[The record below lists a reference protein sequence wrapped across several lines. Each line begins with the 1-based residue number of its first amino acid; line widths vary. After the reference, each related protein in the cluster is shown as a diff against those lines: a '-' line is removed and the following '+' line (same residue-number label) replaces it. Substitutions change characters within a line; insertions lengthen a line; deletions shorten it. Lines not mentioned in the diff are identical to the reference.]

1 MSGVVAAGHALTAAA
16 AEDVLRA
23 GGNAYDALIAAL
35 ATSFVAEPVLSSPG
49 GGGFLLAAPAGE
61 RPRVYDFFVQTPRE
75 RQPPGDVEFYPV
87 IADFGAAQQEFHIGR
102 GTTATPGM
110 MRGIAEIHADLATV
124 PLRELVAPAC
134 RLAIEGVTVSE
145 YQAYLFGVTEAIF
158 GASEACRSIF
168 GSAGAP
174 GKLVQAGERLAN
186 PMLADALEAIAI
198 EGADLFYRGEIAA
211 SLVSDMAA
219 GGHLAAADLAGYR
232 VEKRAPLSLD
242 YRGVRVLTNPP
253 PSSGGTLVGFGLD
266 LLGAE
271 DAGAGLF
278 DAGGSGSGVSGSAA
292 HAGRFGSGAL
302 GSVAHAGR
310 FGGGASGSAASA
322 GRFGSGALGSMARAG
337 RFGDG
342 AFGSAAHVGCLAAVM
357 DATAAARVEHSIEAL
372 ASLDPASVAR
382 WREQVAGRARA
393 FRGTTQMSVIDTA
406 GNVASATVSNGAGS
420 DYVVPGTG
428 IVMNNM
434 LGEADLNPGGFHRW
448 PLDERMTSMMAPTAL
463 AWRDGRKV
471 ATGSGG
477 SSRIRTALLQ
487 VLVNLVDFGMDVEA
501 AVAAPRIHVEDSF
514 LSVEGGFDPE
524 RIAPVLEAWPDHQLW
539 DGPNMF
545 FGGAHTVASGPR
557 GVEGAGDPRRGGVC
571 AIVA

>member
-1 MSGVVAAGHALTAAA
+1 MSSVVAAGHALTAAA

-61 RPRVYDFFVQTPRE
+61 RPRVYDFFVQTPRG
-75 RQPPGDVEFYPV
+75 RRPAGDVEFHPV
-87 IADFGAAQQEFHIGR
+87 MADFGAAQQEFHIGR
-102 GTTATPGM
+102 GTVATPGM
-110 MRGIAEIHADLATV
+110 MRGIAEIHVDLATV

-134 RLAIEGVTVSE
+134 RLAIDGVTVSE

-168 GSAGAP
+168 GSAGVP

-186 PMLADALEAIAI
+186 PMLADTLEAIAI
-198 EGADLFYRGEIAA
+198 EGADLFYQGEIAA
-211 SLVSDMAA
+211 SLVADMAA
-219 GGHLAAADLAGYR
+219 GGHLAATDLAGYR

-242 YRGVRVLTNPP
+242 YRGVRILTNPP

-266 LLGAE
+266 LLDAE
-271 DAGAGLF
+271 DVGAGSF
-278 DAGGSGSGVSGSAA
+278 D
-292 HAGRFGSGAL
+292 AGRFGSGA
-302 GSVAHAGR
+302 
-310 FGGGASGSAASA
+310 FGSAAH
-322 GRFGSGALGSMARAG
+322 AG

-342 AFGSAAHVGCLAAVM
+342 AFGSATHAGRFGSGAFGSAAPAGRFGDGAFGSATHAGRFGSGAFGSATHVGCLAAVM
-357 DATAAARVEHSIEAL
+357 EATATARIEHSIEAL

-393 FRGTTQMSVIDTA
+393 FRGTTHVSVIDAA

-434 LGEADLNPGGFHRW
+434 LGETDLNPGGFHRW
-448 PLDERMTSMMAPTAL
+448 SLDERMTSMMTPTAL

-487 VLVNLVDFGMDVEA
+487 VLVNLVDFAMAVEE
-501 AVAAPRIHVEDSF
+501 AVVAPRIHVEDSF

-539 DGPNMF
+539 DAPNMF

-557 GVEGAGDPRRGGVC
+557 GVEGAGDPRRGGACV
-571 AIVA
+571 IVA

>member
-1 MSGVVAAGHALTAAA
+1 MSGGVVAAGHALTAAA

-61 RPRVYDFFVQTPRE
+61 RPRVYDFFVQTPRGRRPAGE
-75 RQPPGDVEFYPV
+75 VEFHPV
-87 IADFGAAQQEFHIGR
+87 MADFGAAQQEFHIGR
-102 GTTATPGM
+102 GTAATPGM
-110 MRGIAEIHADLATV
+110 MRGLAEIHADLATV

-168 GSAGAP
+168 GSAGTP

-219 GGHLAAADLAGYR
+219 DGHLAAADLAGYR
-232 VEKRAPLSLD
+232 VEKRAPLSID
-242 YRGVRVLTNPP
+242 YRGVRILTNPP

-271 DAGAGLF
+271 DAGAGPF
-278 DAGGSGSGVSGSAA
+278 DAGRSGDGASGSPAQ
-292 HAGRFGSGAL
+292 AGRSGD
-302 GSVAHAGR
+302 
-310 FGGGASGSAASA
+310 GASGSATQAGRSGDGASGSPAQA
-322 GRFGSGALGSMARAG
+322 GRFDS
-337 RFGDG
+337 D
-342 AFGSAAHVGCLAAVM
+342 AFGSPAHVGHLAAVM
-357 DATAAARVEHSIEAL
+357 EATAAARVEHSIEAL
-372 ASLDPASVAR
+372 ASLDPVSVAR

-393 FRGTTQMSVIDTA
+393 FRGTTQVSVIDAA

-487 VLVNLVDFGMDVEA
+487 VLVNLVDFAMDVEE

-539 DGPNMF
+539 DAPNMF

-557 GVEGAGDPRRGGVC
+557 GVEGAGDPRRGGACV
-571 AIVA
+571 IVA

>member
-1 MSGVVAAGHALTAAA
+1 MSGIVAAGHALTATA

-23 GGNAYDALIAAL
+23 GGNAYDAVIAAL

-49 GGGFLLAAPAGE
+49 GGGFLLAAPVGE
-61 RPRVYDFFVQTPRE
+61 RARVYDFFVQTPRGRRPAGE
-75 RQPPGDVEFYPV
+75 LEFHPV
-87 IADFGAAQQEFHIGR
+87 MADFGTAQQEFHIGR
-102 GTTATPGM
+102 GTAATPGM
-110 MRGIAEIHADLATV
+110 MRGIAEVHADLATV

-186 PMLADALEAIAI
+186 PMLADALEAIAV

-211 SLVSDMAA
+211 SLAADMAA
-219 GGHLAAADLAGYR
+219 GGHLVAVDLSGYR
-232 VEKRAPLSLD
+232 IEKRAPLSLD
-242 YRGVRVLTNPP
+242 YRGARILTNPP
-253 PSSGGTLVGFGLD
+253 PSSGGTLVGFGLA

-271 DAGAGLF
+271 DAGAGVGRF
-278 DAGGSGSGVSGSAA
+278 GAGTAPGSAA
-292 HAGRFGSGAL
+292 RRFGAD
-302 GSVAHAGR
+302 A
-310 FGGGASGSAASA
+310 
-322 GRFGSGALGSMARAG
+322 
-337 RFGDG
+337 
-342 AFGSAAHVGCLAAVM
+342 AFGSPEHVGRLAAVM
-357 DATAAARVEHSIEAL
+357 EATSAARIEHSIEAL
-372 ASLDPASVAR
+372 AALDPASVER
-382 WREQVAGRARA
+382 WRGQVAGRARA
-393 FRGTTQMSVIDTA
+393 FRGTTQVSVIDAA

-448 PLDERMTSMMAPTAL
+448 PLDERMTSMMAPTML

-487 VLVNLVDFGMDVEA
+487 VLVNLADFAMGVEE
-501 AVAAPRIHVEDSF
+501 AVTAPRIHVEDTF

-524 RIAPVLEAWPDHQLW
+524 RIAPVLEAWPEHRLW
-539 DGPNMF
+539 DAPNMF

-557 GVEGAGDPRRGGVC
+557 GVEGAGDPRRGGAR

>member
-1 MSGVVAAGHALTAAA
+1 MLTPATCAVMLRGTSVQLRDSDPPEYAHEPVIVEPPAGYAMSSIVAAGHALTTTA

-49 GGGFLLAAPAGE
+49 GGGFLLAAPVGE
-61 RPRVYDFFVQTPRE
+61 RPRVYDFFVQTPRA
-75 RQPPGDVEFYPV
+75 RRPAGDVEFRPV
-87 IADFGAAQQEFHIGR
+87 MADFGAAQQEFHIGR
-102 GTTATPGM
+102 GTAATPGM

-168 GSAGAP
+168 GSSGTP

-198 EGADLFYRGEIAA
+198 EGADLFYRGEIAVA
-211 SLVSDMAA
+211 LAADMAA

-232 VEKRAPLSLD
+232 VEKRAPLPLD
-242 YRGVRVLTNPP
+242 YRGVRILTNPP

-271 DAGAGLF
+271 DAGAG
-278 DAGGSGSGVSGSAA
+278 
-292 HAGRFGSGAL
+292 
-302 GSVAHAGR
+302 
-310 FGGGASGSAASA
+310 
-322 GRFGSGALGSMARAG
+322 
-337 RFGDG
+337 
-342 AFGSAAHVGCLAAVM
+342 AFGSPAHVGRLAAVM
-357 DATAAARVEHSIEAL
+357 GATAAARIEHSIEAL

-382 WREQVAGRARA
+382 WREQIAGRARA
-393 FRGTTQMSVIDTA
+393 FRGTTQVSVIDAA

-434 LGEADLNPGGFHRW
+434 LGEADLNPSGFHRW
-448 PLDERMTSMMAPTAL
+448 PLDERMTSMMAPTVL

-487 VLVNLVDFGMDVEA
+487 VLVNLVDFAMDVEE
-501 AVAAPRIHVEDSF
+501 AVAAPRIHVEDAF
-514 LSVEGGFDPE
+514 LSAEGGFDPE

-539 DGPNMF
+539 DAPNMF
-545 FGGAHTVASGPR
+545 FGGTHTVASGPR
-557 GVEGAGDPRRGGVC
+557 GVEGAGDPRRGGAC

>member
-1 MSGVVAAGHALTAAA
+1 MSSVVAAGHALTAAA

-23 GGNAYDALIAAL
+23 GGNAYDALLAAL

-61 RPRVYDFFVQTPRE
+61 RPRVYDFFVQTPRGRRPAAE
-75 RQPPGDVEFYPV
+75 VEFHPV
-87 IADFGAAQQEFHIGR
+87 MADFGAAQQEFHIGR
-102 GTTATPGM
+102 GTAATPGM

-168 GSAGAP
+168 GSADAP
-174 GKLVQAGERLAN
+174 GKLVQAGERLVN

-211 SLVSDMAA
+211 SLAADMAA

-232 VEKRAPLSLD
+232 VEKRKPLSLD
-242 YRGVRVLTNPP
+242 HGGVRMFTNPP
-253 PSSGGTLVGFGLD
+253 PSSGGTLVGFGLA
-266 LLGAE
+266 LLRGH
-271 DAGAGLF
+271 D
-278 DAGGSGSGVSGSAA
+278 V
-292 HAGRFGSGAL
+292 
-302 GSVAHAGR
+302 
-310 FGGGASGSAASA
+310 
-322 GRFGSGALGSMARAG
+322 
-337 RFGDG
+337 GDG
-342 AFGSAAHVGCLAAVM
+342 AFGSPAHLGRLAAVM
-357 DATAAARVEHSIEAL
+357 EATAAARIEHSIEAL
-372 ASLDPASVAR
+372 ASLDPASVER

-393 FRGTTQMSVIDTA
+393 FRGTTHVSVIDA
-406 GNVASATVSNGAGS
+406 VGNVASATVSNGAGS

-487 VLVNLVDFGMDVEA
+487 VLVNLVDFAMDVEE
-501 AVAAPRIHVEDSF
+501 AVLAPRIHVEDAF

-524 RIAPVLEAWPDHQLW
+524 RITPVLEAWPDHQLW
-539 DGPNMF
+539 DAANMF
-545 FGGAHTVASGPR
+545 FGGVHTVASGPR
-557 GVEGAGDPRRGGVC
+557 GVEGAGDPRRGGAC
-571 AIVA
+571 TIVA

>member
-1 MSGVVAAGHALTAAA
+1 MSSVVAAGHALTAGA
-16 AEDVLRA
+16 AEDMLRA
-23 GGNAYDALIAAL
+23 GGNAYDAVIAAL
-35 ATSFVAEPVLSSPG
+35 ATTFVAEPVLSSPG

-61 RPRVYDFFVQTPRE
+61 RPRVYDFFLQTPCGRRPAGE
-75 RQPPGDVEFYPV
+75 VEFHPV
-87 IADFGAAQQEFHIGR
+87 MADFGAAQQEFHIGR
-102 GTTATPGM
+102 GTAATPGM

-145 YQAYLFGVTEAIF
+145 YQAYLFGVTEAIL

-211 SLVSDMAA
+211 SLVADMAA

-253 PSSGGTLVGFGLD
+253 PSSGGTLMGFGLA

-271 DAGAGLF
+271 DAGSGPF
-278 DAGGSGSGVSGSAA
+278 DAVRSGNGASGDGASGDGASGSAA
-292 HAGRFGSGAL
+292 HAG
-302 GSVAHAGR
+302 HP
-310 FGGGASGSAASA
+310 GG
-322 GRFGSGALGSMARAG
+322 
-337 RFGDG
+337 G
-342 AFGSAAHVGCLAAVM
+342 AFGSAAHVGRLAAVM
-357 DATAAARVEHSIEAL
+357 EATTAARIEHSIEAL
-372 ASLDPASVAR
+372 ASLDPASAAR
-382 WREQVAGRARA
+382 WRKQIAGRARA
-393 FRGTTQMSVIDTA
+393 FRGTTHVSVIDAA

-448 PLDERMTSMMAPTAL
+448 PPNERMTSMMAPTAL

-487 VLVNLVDFGMDVEA
+487 VLVNLVDFAMDVEE
-501 AVAAPRIHVEDSF
+501 AVSAPRIHVEDAF

-539 DGPNMF
+539 DAQNMF
-545 FGGAHTVASGPR
+545 FGGAHTAASGPR
-557 GVEGAGDPRRGGVC
+557 GVEGAGDPRRGGAC
-571 AIVA
+571 TIIA

>member
-1 MSGVVAAGHALTAAA
+1 MSSIVAAGHALTATA

-49 GGGFLLAAPAGE
+49 GGGFLLAAPVGE
-61 RPRVYDFFVQTPRE
+61 RPRVYDFFVQTPCAR
-75 RQPPGDVEFYPV
+75 RPVGDVEFRPV
-87 IADFGAAQQEFHIGR
+87 MADFGAAQQEFHIGR
-102 GTTATPGM
+102 GTAATPGM
-110 MRGIAEIHADLATV
+110 MRGIAGIHADLATV

-168 GSAGAP
+168 GSAGTP

-211 SLVSDMAA
+211 SLVADMAA

-242 YRGVRVLTNPP
+242 YRGVRILTNPP

-271 DAGAGLF
+271 DAGAGVGLF
-278 DAGGSGSGVSGSAA
+278 
-292 HAGRFGSGAL
+292 GA
-302 GSVAHAGR
+302 
-310 FGGGASGSAASA
+310 
-322 GRFGSGALGSMARAG
+322 
-337 RFGDG
+337 G
-342 AFGSAAHVGCLAAVM
+342 AFGSPAHVGRLAAVM
-357 DATAAARVEHSIEAL
+357 DATAAARIEHSIETL
-372 ASLDPASVAR
+372 ASLDPVSVAR

-393 FRGTTQMSVIDTA
+393 FRGTTQVSVIDAA

-434 LGEADLNPGGFHRW
+434 LGEADLNPSGFHRW
-448 PLDERMTSMMAPTAL
+448 PLDERMTSMMAPTVL

-487 VLVNLVDFGMDVEA
+487 VLVNLVDFAMDVEE
-501 AVAAPRIHVEDSF
+501 AVTAPRIHVEDAF
-514 LSVEGGFDPE
+514 LSAEGGFDPE

-539 DGPNMF
+539 DAPNMF

-557 GVEGAGDPRRGGVC
+557 GVEGAGDSRRGGAC

>member
-23 GGNAYDALIAAL
+23 GGNAYDAVVAAL
-35 ATSFVAEPVLSSPG
+35 AMSFVAEPVLSSPG

-61 RPRVYDFFVQTPRE
+61 RPRVYDFFVQTPRARRPAGE
-75 RQPPGDVEFYPV
+75 VEFHPV
-87 IADFGAAQQEFHIGR
+87 MADFGAAQQEFHIGR

-124 PLRELVAPAC
+124 PLPELVAPAC

-145 YQAYLFGVTEAIF
+145 YQAYLFGVTAAIF
-158 GASEACRSIF
+158 GASEACRAIF
-168 GSAGAP
+168 GSAAAP

-211 SLVSDMAA
+211 SLVADMAA
-219 GGHLAAADLAGYR
+219 GGHLTAADLAGYR
-232 VEKRAPLSLD
+232 VRKRAPLSLD

-253 PSSGGTLVGFGLD
+253 PSSGGTLTGFGLA

-271 DAGAGLF
+271 DAGAGPF
-278 DAGGSGSGVSGSAA
+278 DT
-292 HAGRFGSGAL
+292 GRFGS
-302 GSVAHAGR
+302 
-310 FGGGASGSAASA
+310 
-322 GRFGSGALGSMARAG
+322 
-337 RFGDG
+337 G
-342 AFGSAAHVGCLAAVM
+342 AFGSAAHLGRLAAVM
-357 DATAAARVEHSIEAL
+357 EATSAARVEHSIEAL
-372 ASLDPASVAR
+372 ASLDPASAAR

-393 FRGTTQMSVIDTA
+393 FRGTTHVSVIDAA
-406 GNVASATVSNGAGS
+406 GNVASVTVSNGAGS
-420 DYVVPGTG
+420 DYVVPGAG

-487 VLVNLVDFGMDVEA
+487 VLVNLVDFGMDVEE
-501 AVAAPRIHVEDSF
+501 AVAAPRIHVEDAF

-524 RIAPVLEAWPDHQLW
+524 RIAPVLEAWPDHQVW
-539 DGPNMF
+539 DAPNMF

-557 GVEGAGDPRRGGVC
+557 GVEGAGDPRRGGAC
-571 AIVA
+571 AIIA

>member
-1 MSGVVAAGHALTAAA
+1 MSSVVAAGHALTAAA

-61 RPRVYDFFVQTPRE
+61 RPRVYDFFVQTPRG
-75 RQPPGDVEFYPV
+75 RRPAGDVEFHPV
-87 IADFGAAQQEFHIGR
+87 VADFGAAQQEFHIGR
-102 GTTATPGM
+102 GTVATPGM

-145 YQAYLFGVTEAIF
+145 YQAYLFGVTEAIH

-211 SLVSDMAA
+211 SLVADMAA

-232 VEKRAPLSLD
+232 VEKRKPLPLD
-242 YRGVRVLTNPP
+242 HGGVRMLTNPP
-253 PSSGGTLVGFGLD
+253 PSSGGTLVGFGLA
-266 LLGAE
+266 LLRGH
-271 DAGAGLF
+271 D
-278 DAGGSGSGVSGSAA
+278 V
-292 HAGRFGSGAL
+292 
-302 GSVAHAGR
+302 
-310 FGGGASGSAASA
+310 
-322 GRFGSGALGSMARAG
+322 
-337 RFGDG
+337 G
-342 AFGSAAHVGCLAAVM
+342 AFGSPGHLGRLAAVM
-357 DATAAARVEHSIEAL
+357 EATAAARIEHSIEAL

-393 FRGTTQMSVIDTA
+393 FRGTTHVSVIDAA

-420 DYVVPGTG
+420 DCVVPGTG

-434 LGEADLNPGGFHRW
+434 LGEADLNPGGFHQW

-463 AWRDGRKV
+463 VWRDGRKA

-487 VLVNLVDFGMDVEA
+487 VLVNLVDFAMDVEE
-501 AVAAPRIHVEDSF
+501 AVVAPRIHVEDAF

-539 DGPNMF
+539 DAANMF

-557 GVEGAGDPRRGGVC
+557 GVEGAGDPRRGGAC

>member
-1 MSGVVAAGHALTAAA
+1 MSGVVAAGHALTVAA
-16 AEDVLRA
+16 AEDVLRT
-23 GGNAYDALIAAL
+23 GGNAYDAVIAAL
-35 ATSFVAEPVLSSPG
+35 TMSFVAEPVLSSPG

-61 RPRVYDFFVQTPRE
+61 RPRVYDFFVQTPRA
-75 RQPPGDVEFYPV
+75 RRPAGDVEFHPV
-87 IADFGAAQQEFHIGR
+87 MADFGAAQQEFHIGR

-110 MRGIAEIHADLATV
+110 MRGIAEIHTDLATV

-134 RLAIEGVTVSE
+134 RSAIEGITVSE
-145 YQAYLFGVTEAIF
+145 YQAYLFGVTAAIF
-158 GASEACRSIF
+158 GASEAGRSIF
-168 GSAGAP
+168 GSTAAP

-186 PMLADALEAIAI
+186 PMLADALEAMAI

-211 SLVSDMAA
+211 SLVADMAA
-219 GGHLAAADLAGYR
+219 GGHLSAADLAGYR
-232 VEKRAPLSLD
+232 IRKRAPLSLD

-253 PSSGGTLVGFGLD
+253 PSSGGTLMGFGLA

-271 DAGAGLF
+271 DACAGLF
-278 DAGGSGSGVSGSAA
+278 DT
-292 HAGRFGSGAL
+292 GRFGS
-302 GSVAHAGR
+302 
-310 FGGGASGSAASA
+310 
-322 GRFGSGALGSMARAG
+322 
-337 RFGDG
+337 D

-357 DATAAARVEHSIEAL
+357 EATAAARIEHSIKAL
-372 ASLDPASVAR
+372 ASLDPVSAAR
-382 WREQVAGRARA
+382 WRELVAGRARA
-393 FRGTTQMSVIDTA
+393 FRGTTHVSVIDVA

-463 AWRDGRKV
+463 AWRDGRRI

-487 VLVNLVDFGMDVEA
+487 VLVNLVDFGMDVEE
-501 AVAAPRIHVEDSF
+501 AVAAPRIHVEDAF

-524 RIAPVLEAWPDHQLW
+524 RVAPVLEAWPDHQVW
-539 DGPNMF
+539 DAPNMF

-557 GVEGAGDPRRGGVC
+557 GVEGAGDPRRGGACVII
-571 AIVA
+571 A

>member
-1 MSGVVAAGHALTAAA
+1 MSSVVAAGHALTAGT

-23 GGNAYDALIAAL
+23 GGNAYDAVIAAL

-61 RPRVYDFFVQTPRE
+61 RPRVYDFFVQTPCGRRPAGE
-75 RQPPGDVEFYPV
+75 AEFHPV
-87 IADFGAAQQEFHIGR
+87 MADFGAAQQEFHIGR
-102 GTTATPGM
+102 GTAATPGM

-145 YQAYLFGVTEAIF
+145 YQAYLFGVTEAIH
-158 GASEACRSIF
+158 GASEACLSIF

-211 SLVSDMAA
+211 SLVADMAA

-242 YRGVRVLTNPP
+242 YHGVRVLTNPP
-253 PSSGGTLVGFGLD
+253 PSSGGTLMGFGLA

-271 DAGAGLF
+271 DAGSGPF
-278 DAGGSGSGVSGSAA
+278 DAGRSGDGASGSAA
-292 HAGRFGSGAL
+292 HAERP
-302 GSVAHAGR
+302 
-310 FGGGASGSAASA
+310 GG
-322 GRFGSGALGSMARAG
+322 
-337 RFGDG
+337 G
-342 AFGSAAHVGCLAAVM
+342 AFGSAAHVGRLAAVM
-357 DATAAARVEHSIEAL
+357 EATAAARIEHSIEAL
-372 ASLDPASVAR
+372 ASLDPASAAR
-382 WREQVAGRARA
+382 WRKQIAGRVRA
-393 FRGTTQMSVIDTA
+393 FRGTTHVSVIDAA
-406 GNVASATVSNGAGS
+406 GNIASATVSNGAGS

-448 PLDERMTSMMAPTAL
+448 PPNERMTSMMAPTAL
-463 AWRDGRKV
+463 VWRDGRRV

-487 VLVNLVDFGMDVEA
+487 VLVNLADFAMDVDA
-501 AVAAPRIHVEDSF
+501 AVTAPRIHVEDSF

-539 DGPNMF
+539 DAPNMF

-557 GVEGAGDPRRGGVC
+557 GVEGAGDPRRGGACVII
-571 AIVA
+571 A

>member
-1 MSGVVAAGHALTAAA
+1 MSGVVAAGHALTATA
-16 AEDVLRA
+16 AEDVLRS
-23 GGNAYDALIAAL
+23 GGNAYDAVIAAL

-61 RPRVYDFFVQTPRE
+61 RPRVYDFFVQTPRGRRPAAE
-75 RQPPGDVEFYPV
+75 VEFHPV
-87 IADFGAAQQEFHIGR
+87 MADFGAAQQEFHIGR
-102 GTTATPGM
+102 GTAATPGM

-168 GSAGAP
+168 GSADAP
-174 GKLVQAGERLAN
+174 GKLVQAGERLVN

-211 SLVSDMAA
+211 SLAADMAA
-219 GGHLAAADLAGYR
+219 GGHLTAADLAGYR

-242 YRGVRVLTNPP
+242 YRGVRILTNPP
-253 PSSGGTLVGFGLD
+253 PSSGGTLVGFGLA

-271 DAGAGLF
+271 DVGAGA
-278 DAGGSGSGVSGSAA
+278 
-292 HAGRFGSGAL
+292 
-302 GSVAHAGR
+302 
-310 FGGGASGSAASA
+310 ASGSAA
-322 GRFGSGALGSMARAG
+322 RRSGA
-337 RFGDG
+337 G
-342 AFGSAAHVGCLAAVM
+342 APGTATSGSATHLGRLAAVM
-357 DATAAARVEHSIEAL
+357 EATAAARVEHSIEAL
-372 ASLDPASVAR
+372 AALDPASVER

-393 FRGTTQMSVIDTA
+393 FRGTTQVSVIDGA

-428 IVMNNM
+428 IVVNNM

-448 PLDERMTSMMAPTAL
+448 PPGERMTSMMAPTAL

-487 VLVNLVDFGMDVEA
+487 VLVNLVDFAMDVEE

-524 RIAPVLEAWPDHQLW
+524 RIAPVLEAWPDHRLW
-539 DGPNMF
+539 DAANMF
-545 FGGAHTVASGPR
+545 FGGTHTVASGPR
-557 GVEGAGDPRRGGVC
+557 GVEGAGDPRRDGAC
-571 AIVA
+571 AVVA